1 MALVLEVHCQ
11 PLLIKF
17 RPEKLKSNKESAIYA
32 LYLILLDFTFGD
44 FGTFPVGFSGADS
57 NRNSTNKS
65 SRLRIIRSKDVK
77 VKV

>member
-1 MALVLEVHCQ
+1 MALVLEVRCR
-11 PLLIKF
+11 PLLIKY
-17 RPEKLKSNKESAIYA
+17 RPEKLKSSAIYA
-32 LYLILLDFTFGD
+32 LYLTLLDFTLGD

-65 SRLRIIRSKDVK
+65 SRLHIMRSKDVK